1 MHSLRSIA
9 LSLSLVAIG
18 LGGTALA
25 QPDVRDHRKDRG
37 DKPKP
42 APAPTP
48 EPDPAAPD
56 VRDHRDRDKDKDK
69 DRDRDKDRDDP
80 RRPRPPGND
89 GPTAAPPAP
98 RDEAPGT
105 KAGYV
110 WVRGEWD
117 WKAGTWEWVAGH
129 WERERPGKRWRESR
143 WQDRGGRWERVA
155 GDWIDDAGGGGGSVV
170 VTHGGGPGDSGATK
184 PRPPRDWTLDRA
196 VVSSYWPP
204 KGKPGT
210 RIVVRGRNFPTDA
223 RVMWGGRPVRSV
235 KVTPTRITIDVPAD
249 AATGAITLEVGGRRP
264 LPIGGFEVAAA
275 YDAAAE
281 ATRIEDERRRAAEA
295 AWATRQK
302 QLAKDRAAR
311 ETAWRTRRDERVANR
326 DQRRAERADAIR
338 ARWDRGFLADEETQA
353 ELTLHAQRTAELER
367 MAEVAELADN
377 AKLGVR
383 IGIARDQEEA
393 RHADRM
399 SALRDA
405 FEGK

>member
-1 MHSLRSIA
+1 
-9 LSLSLVAIG
+9 LSLVAVG

-25 QPDVRDHRKDRG
+25 QPDVRDHRRDRG

-42 APAPTP
+42 A
-48 EPDPAAPD
+48 PDPAAPD
-56 VRDHRDRDKDKDK
+56 VRDHRDRDDQ
-69 DRDRDKDRDDP
+69 
-80 RRPRPPGND
+80 RRPRPPATD
-89 GPTAAPPAP
+89 PTEAPPAP

-117 WKAGTWEWVAGH
+117 WKAGKWEWVAGH

-143 WQDRGGRWERVA
+143 WEDRGGRWQRVD
-155 GDWIDDAGGGGGSVV
+155 GDWIDDGSAAGGGSVV
-170 VTHGGGPGDSGATK
+170 VTQGGGGGGGAR
-184 PRPPRDWTLDRA
+184 PRPLDRA

-223 RVMWGGRPVRSV
+223 RVMWGGRPVRSA
-235 KVTPTRITIDVPAD
+235 KVTPTRITIEVPDD
-249 AATGAITLEVGGRRP
+249 AASGAITLEVGGRRP
-264 LPIGGFEVAAA
+264 LPIGAFEVAAA
-275 YDAAAE
+275 YDADAE
-281 ATRIEDERRRAAEA
+281 AKRIEDDRRRAAEV

-311 ETAWRTRRDERVANR
+311 EAAWRTRRDERVANR

-338 ARWDRGFLADEETQA
+338 ARWDRAFLADEETQA

-367 MAEVAELADN
+367 MAEVAELADD

-383 IGIARDQEEA
+383 IGIARDQEAA